1 VLPTITKS
9 QVTPLIHVFSKQDLH
24 SIDPPSASRT
34 LLQDETQLALL
45 NMLPEAD
52 RPRFKHILSHYASKT
67 VPTLFFGDI
76 AQAAW
81 SEAIPLLATQHQ
93 FVLHGILAIGSL
105 HLSRLAGTALEE
117 GVYRDMAA
125 TQLNTGMIDYRKEI
139 QKSTTTNAE
148 ALFAFSSS
156 ITSYS
161 FQMAGTEC
169 KLILG
174 KLGTATDGVMENRD
188 VLITTLLQSIC
199 GTFRSMRSVLVIFVP
214 CWHHIRSGILEPVVS
229 RDWWPTRFPVSPS
242 AIVQDHKLQ
251 QLETLWSQP
260 GKVYEYLFDTF
271 RSALKSLREAF
282 ALVSRLVD
290 TADPDDTSGGPTFDW
305 ASVVSWPVEL
315 SLEFLL
321 LLEQRRLE
329 PWVLV
334 AHYGMLFAT
343 VKNNIWLD
351 GLGPSIVA
359 TAALVI
365 GEEHWNWIEWPAAV
379 VQLDLQELRRR
390 NIKPQSSCA

>member
-1 VLPTITKS
+1 
-9 QVTPLIHVFSKQDLH
+9 VFSKQDFH
-24 SIDPPSASRT
+24 SIDPPSATRT
-34 LLQDETQLALL
+34 LLQDETQRALL
-45 NMLPEAD
+45 AMLAEAD
-52 RPRFKHILSHYASKT
+52 RPRFKHVLSHYASRT
-67 VPTLFFGDI
+67 IPTLFFGDV

-81 SEAIPLLATQHQ
+81 CEAIPLLATRHQ

-105 HLSRLAGTALEE
+105 YLSRLASTAPEE
-117 GVYRDMAA
+117 GVYQDMAA
-125 TQLNTGMIDYRKEI
+125 IQLNAGMIDYRTEI
-139 QKSTTTNAE
+139 QKLTTTNAE

-161 FQMAGTEC
+161 FLTAGAEC
-169 KLILG
+169 QLILG
-174 KLGTATDGVMENRD
+174 KFGTVTEDVIEDRD
-188 VLITTLLQSIC
+188 VLITTLLQSVC

-214 CWHHIRSGILEPVVS
+214 CWYHIRSGILEPVVS
-229 RDWWPTRFPVSPS
+229 RDWWPPRLPVSPS

-251 QLETLWSQP
+251 QLEMMWSQP
-260 GKVYEYLFDTF
+260 GKVYEYSFDTF

-334 AHYGMLFAT
+334 AHYGMLFVT

-365 GEEHWNWIEWPAAV
+365 GEEHWKWIEWPAAV
-379 VQLDLQELRRR
+379 VQLDLQELQRR
-390 NIKPQSSCA
+390 NIKQQSSCT